1 MAHEPWDGGIA
12 VASNAELLEKVGM
25 ISPGGGSERSN
36 PLSYPPA
43 FSELA
48 SRLFRAVEE
57 PYDLF
62 VVRDLFGDRVLGYQ
76 LALIAGKPVAVS
88 YDREGIIVLESGE
101 TLERGSRALVVADV
115 HFTAQ
120 SIRAVASGLEQAGM
134 SVAGAAILLRV
145 VHEEYPFPVWALEDR
160 GQNAHTSHDL

>member
-12 VASNAELLEKVGM
+12 AASNAELLEKVG
-25 ISPGGGSERSN
+25 IVSPGGGFERSN
-36 PLSYPPA
+36 PLSDPPA
-43 FSELA
+43 FRELA

-57 PYDLF
+57 PYDLV

-101 TLERGSRALVVADV
+101 PLEKGSRVLVVADV
-115 HFTAQ
+115 HFTTQ
-120 SIRAVASGLEQAGM
+120 SIRAVASGIEQAGM
-134 SVAGAAILLRV
+134 QVAGAAILLRV
-145 VHEEYPFPVWALEDR
+145 VREEYPFPVWALEDR
-160 GQNAHTSHDL
+160 SQSAPTRRDS